1 MNIFRGAFT
10 ALITPM
16 KSDSQIDYEGFRK
29 NVKHQLSEGIDG
41 LVPLGTTAETP
52 TLDEKPGSEEDKLIE
67 ILNREIRY
75 AIDAGKSRV
84 VIGQDFFRLHSKEVT
99 FAYSCGSMTDQL
111 ALRFRQE
118 KEMSLEQSNRR
129 AEYIEREVIK
139 QITSKG
145 LPYASRFYF
154 DSHKRFWLKGI
165 VNLGWGQLTNIY
177 RLIEASRRLLN
188 ASGYN
193 PTIKPFSGHKALIVR
208 W

>member
-1 MNIFRGAFT
+1 
-10 ALITPM
+10 M
-16 KSDSQIDYEGFRK
+16 KENKKEILPATSARSKTEETRKQLEAMESVVSLQDQHIVEAEVIKLKSEYLPID
-29 NVKHQLSEGIDG
+29 
-41 LVPLGTTAETP
+41 
-52 TLDEKPGSEEDKLIE
+52 EDKLIE

-84 VIGQDFFRLHSKEVT
+84 VIGQDFFRLHSKEVN

-111 ALRFRQE
+111 ALRLRQE
-118 KEMSLEQSNRR
+118 KEMSLEQRSHRH

-165 VNLGWGQLTNIY
+165 VNLGWSQLTNIY

-193 PTIKPFSGHKALIVR
+193 TTIKPFSGHKALIVR

>member
-1 MNIFRGAFT
+1 
-10 ALITPM
+10 M
-16 KSDSQIDYEGFRK
+16 KENKKEILPATSARSKTEETRK
-29 NVKHQLSEGIDG
+29 QLEAMESVVSLQDQHIVEAEAIKLKSEYLPIN
-41 LVPLGTTAETP
+41 
-52 TLDEKPGSEEDKLIE
+52 EDKLIE

-75 AIDAGKSRV
+75 AIDAGKSRA
-84 VIGQDFFRLHSKEVT
+84 VIGQDFFRLHSKEVN

-111 ALRFRQE
+111 ALRLRQE
-118 KEMSLEQSNRR
+118 KEMSLEQRSHRH

-193 PTIKPFSGHKALIVR
+193 TTIKPFSGHRALIVR

>member
-1 MNIFRGAFT
+1 
-10 ALITPM
+10 M
-16 KSDSQIDYEGFRK
+16 KENKKEILPAKSARSKTERTRK
-29 NVKHQLSEGIDG
+29 QLEAMESVVSLQDQHIVEAEAIKLKSEYLPIN
-41 LVPLGTTAETP
+41 
-52 TLDEKPGSEEDKLIE
+52 EDKLIE

-84 VIGQDFFRLHSKEVT
+84 VIGQDFFRLHSKEVN

-111 ALRFRQE
+111 ALRLRQE
-118 KEMSLEQSNRR
+118 KEMSLEQRSHRH

-193 PTIKPFSGHKALIVR
+193 TTIKPFSGHKALIVR

>member
-1 MNIFRGAFT
+1 
-10 ALITPM
+10 M
-16 KSDSQIDYEGFRK
+16 KENKKEILPATSARSKTEETRK
-29 NVKHQLSEGIDG
+29 QLEAMESVVSLQDQHIVEAEVIKLKSEYLPIN
-41 LVPLGTTAETP
+41 
-52 TLDEKPGSEEDKLIE
+52 EDKLIE

-75 AIDAGKSRV
+75 AIDAGKSKV
-84 VIGQDFFRLHSKEVT
+84 VIGQDFFRLHSKEVN

-111 ALRFRQE
+111 ALRLRQE
-118 KEMSLEQSNRR
+118 KEMSLEQRSHRH

-193 PTIKPFSGHKALIVR
+193 TTIKPFSGHKALIVR

>member
-1 MNIFRGAFT
+1 
-10 ALITPM
+10 M
-16 KSDSQIDYEGFRK
+16 KENKKEILPATSARSKTERTRK
-29 NVKHQLSEGIDG
+29 QLEAMESVVSLQDQHIVEAEAIKLKSEYLPIN
-41 LVPLGTTAETP
+41 
-52 TLDEKPGSEEDKLIE
+52 EDKLIE

-84 VIGQDFFRLHSKEVT
+84 VIGQDFFRLHSKEVN

-111 ALRFRQE
+111 ALRLRQE
-118 KEMSLEQSNRR
+118 KEMSLEQRSHRH

-193 PTIKPFSGHKALIVR
+193 TTIKPFSGHKALIVR

>member
-1 MNIFRGAFT
+1 
-10 ALITPM
+10 M
-16 KSDSQIDYEGFRK
+16 KENKKEILPATSARSKTEETLK
-29 NVKHQLSEGIDG
+29 QLEAMESVVSLQDQHIVEAEAIKLKSEYLPIN
-41 LVPLGTTAETP
+41 
-52 TLDEKPGSEEDKLIE
+52 EDKLIE

-84 VIGQDFFRLHSKEVT
+84 VIGQDFFRLHSKEIN

-111 ALRFRQE
+111 ALRLRQE
-118 KEMSLEQSNRR
+118 KEMSLEQRSHRH

-193 PTIKPFSGHKALIVR
+193 TTIKPFSGHKALIVR

>member
-1 MNIFRGAFT
+1 
-10 ALITPM
+10 M
-16 KSDSQIDYEGFRK
+16 KENKKEILPATSARSKTEETRKQLEAMESVVSLQDQHIVEAEVIKLKSEYLPID
-29 NVKHQLSEGIDG
+29 
-41 LVPLGTTAETP
+41 
-52 TLDEKPGSEEDKLIE
+52 EDKLIE

-84 VIGQDFFRLHSKEVT
+84 VIGQDFFRLHSKEVN

-111 ALRFRQE
+111 ALRLRQE
-118 KEMSLEQSNRR
+118 KEMSLEQRSHRH

-145 LPYASRFYF
+145 LPYVSRFYF

-193 PTIKPFSGHKALIVR
+193 TTIKPFSGHKALIVR